1 SNTDLRSLDGLNL
14 ASVDEMYINNN
25 DRLLSYSTQLAN
37 VSKKLEIDSNGPALN
52 VTLANL
58 IWAQELIINNAASV
72 LVPSLE
78 VINGSMRFDQNSFTT
93 FTAPNLTEFKEEAAH
108 QMTSNP
114 LPPAKRKPG
123 TVGLGQGV
131 EIKILD
137 DQGNE
142 LAQGA
147 EGEISIKGEN
157 VTHGYLNNA
166 AANASSFTSSGFFRT
181 GDQGK
186 LDEDGYVII
195 TGRIKEL
202 INKGGEKISPIE
214 LDNVLTRHPAVSEAV
229 SFAIPDDMYGQD
241 IGVAVVLKSGEKLE
255 QDELRNSAPPPQV
268 VKPGTS
274 RQRPDD
280 EPASLQDSPRKRQR
294 TEQVVSPPQT
304 LPTPGQPPKSAQ
316 PASKPIVP
324 TRNTDGSLSTQA
336 RPISPP
342 SLKRLATSRPPVAQ
356 RSSPNQ
362 TPSNTPAK
370 SRSASA
376 AHTPS
381 VTSSSTKKV
390 TGFAGTSSSRGGT
403 THAANASS
411 TSASAEASPSTKP
424 RKPETLNPRLLK
436 KSPATYQTRVQ
447 LLKMLHQEYTR
458 LNKELKKV
466 AKGDDSQ
473 LVLSDQHLIWKAL
486 DEEEK
491 CATEKPTIYSNVVKN
506 RIMQYKRMAVREW
519 TEERRNEH
527 QSRNPKS
534 RSDAKSAGTPK
545 VISTGLKPA
554 QEVQILR
561 RLVTS
566 IKGLDAHGYVP
577 TPPAEAEITKARQGL
592 EAAQGWEK
600 CDRCDKRFQ
609 VFPGRRDEDGA
620 LTSGGVCE
628 HHYGKTYFPERQPGD
643 RSKQQKR
650 YRCCGTQVG
659 DSVGCTETPH
669 HVFKVTDP
677 KRLAAVMDFAETI
690 IAADISP
697 MDVIAH
703 LPVLCEDHNVPYIF
717 VPSRAELGA
726 AAKTKRPTSVVMVM
740 ETASAAGAKKA
751 EKKEKDDEDDAAK
764 NNTLKRGV
772 KEVVKTLRKS
782 PAAAPG
788 RTSFPGVL
796 IIAADISPMDVI
808 AHLPVLCEDH
818 NVPYIFVPSRAELG
832 AAAKT
837 K

>member
-1 SNTDLRSLDGLNL
+1 MFGH
-14 ASVDEMYINNN
+14 
-25 DRLLSYSTQLAN
+25 
-37 VSKKLEIDSNGPALN
+37 KKDS
-52 VTLANL
+52 
-58 IWAQELIINNAASV
+58 
-72 LVPSLE
+72 PS
-78 VINGSMRFDQNSFTT
+78 
-93 FTAPNLTEFKEEAAH
+93 
-108 QMTSNP
+108 
-114 LPPAKRKPG
+114 
-123 TVGLGQGV
+123 
-131 EIKILD
+131 
-137 DQGNE
+137 
-142 LAQGA
+142 
-147 EGEISIKGEN
+147 
-157 VTHGYLNNA
+157 
-166 AANASSFTSSGFFRT
+166 
-181 GDQGK
+181 
-186 LDEDGYVII
+186 
-195 TGRIKEL
+195 
-202 INKGGEKISPIE
+202 
-214 LDNVLTRHPAVSEAV
+214 
-229 SFAIPDDMYGQD
+229 
-241 IGVAVVLKSGEKLE
+241 
-255 QDELRNSAPPPQV
+255 SAPPPQV

-294 TEQVVSPPQT
+294 TEQVVSPSQT
-304 LPTPGQPPKSAQ
+304 FSTPGQPPKSAQ

-356 RSSPNQ
+356 RSSLNQNPN
-362 TPSNTPAK
+362 NTPAK

-376 AHTPS
+376 ANTPS

-390 TGFAGTSSSRGGT
+390 TGSAGTSSSKGGA

-411 TSASAEASPSTKP
+411 TSTSAEASPSAKP

-677 KRLAAVMDFAETI
+677 KRLAAVMDFAETPENP
-690 IAADISP
+690 S
-697 MDVIAH
+697 
-703 LPVLCEDHNVPYIF
+703 
-717 VPSRAELGA
+717 VPSDRAVCFDCEMCYTVNGLELVRLTATAWPSGDIMLDILVQPLGEILDLNSRFSGVWPEDMSRAQPWTSMEIPPVAISTNTKDSDRHQKA
-726 AAKTKRPTSVVMVM
+726 ALRIVPSPNAARDLLFSLLAPNTPLIGHGLENDLNSVRIIHPTLVDTVLLNPHKHGLPYRHGLKMLMETLLNRKIQMETGGKIQGHDSAEDARAAGELALLKVM
-740 ETASAAGAKKA
+740 EEWQNMRFKGWTLEKTTGDMVPPKDASSSGTNGGIDDTKLTVEFLEAA
-751 EKKEKDDEDDAAK
+751 
-764 NNTLKRGV
+764 
-772 KEVVKTLRKS
+772 
-782 PAAAPG
+782 
-788 RTSFPGVL
+788 
-796 IIAADISPMDVI
+796 
-808 AHLPVLCEDH
+808 H
-818 NVPYIFVPSRAELG
+818 
-832 AAAKT
+832 
-837 K
+837 